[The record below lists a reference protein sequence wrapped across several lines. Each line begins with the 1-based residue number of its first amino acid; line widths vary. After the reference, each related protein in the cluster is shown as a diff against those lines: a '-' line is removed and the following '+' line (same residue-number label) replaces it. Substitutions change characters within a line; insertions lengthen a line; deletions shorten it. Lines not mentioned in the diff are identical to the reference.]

1 VDINQKQ
8 NSIFD
13 QDLNLSDLW
22 EIIKLRSRILLF
34 SLAIFSLA
42 GIAYSLSLNN
52 IYNSSVK
59 LMPQEELSISS
70 QSINGLS
77 SILGGKKSS
86 RSQRLLIAEEL
97 IASQK
102 FIDDLLAKNNLAET
116 VLLARE
122 WDNKNNKLQFYT
134 SDYLN
139 GDEVSQLDILN
150 LFSPMERAS
159 IFMGALQYDFDD
171 DSNLVEMSFSHLSP
185 YEATRILGIVV
196 KHINEYIKSYE
207 INRAT
212 KIYQNLKEKLQT
224 EDSSDTRNFIA
235 ELMQLQLKTIMMAD
249 DEEFV
254 YRVIDGPIMPEN
266 KSSPLRAYICIFFF
280 TIGLFVGLFL
290 SLITYYFDVT
300 TLGGIRLIK

>member
-1 VDINQKQ
+1 MDINQKQ

-122 WDNKNNKLQFYT
+122 WDNKNNKLDNKITIALCLY
-134 SDYLN
+134 
-139 GDEVSQLDILN
+139 
-150 LFSPMERAS
+150 S
-159 IFMGALQYDFDD
+159 IRSRL
-171 DSNLVEMSFSHLSP
+171 
-185 YEATRILGIVV
+185 TT
-196 KHINEYIKSYE
+196 INTAI
-207 INRAT
+207 
-212 KIYQNLKEKLQT
+212 IYKQ
-224 EDSSDTRNFIA
+224 
-235 ELMQLQLKTIMMAD
+235 
-249 DEEFV
+249 
-254 YRVIDGPIMPEN
+254 
-266 KSSPLRAYICIFFF
+266 PL
-280 TIGLFVGLFL
+280 IGLYALYG
-290 SLITYYFDVT
+290 
-300 TLGGIRLIK
+300 